1 MHSSLKKAILIFW
14 MMYYKQIEYVKWD
27 VLVASCSNVLRA
39 QRVLNFLF
47 QLAFTSSKLTIETQ
61 EQGVK
66 SVQS

>member
-1 MHSSLKKAILIFW
+1 MHSSLRKAILIFW
-14 MMYYKQIEYVKWD
+14 MMYHKQTEYVKWD
-27 VLVASCSNVLRA
+27 VLVASCSYVLRA
-39 QRVLNFLF
+39 QRVLNSLF

>member
-1 MHSSLKKAILIFW
+1 
-14 MMYYKQIEYVKWD
+14 MMYHKQIEYVKWD
-27 VLVASCSNVLRA
+27 VLVASCSYVLRA
-39 QRVLNFLF
+39 QRVLNSLF